1 MSPFTPGFPWT
12 PGVNPLGLGVDI
24 EAGDIAEPGDIA
36 GDALGDILWSVQ
48 CGISPNPPS
57 GSNLV
62 HPRLAEGALVEVLS
76 SLGATL
82 GFIK

>member
-48 CGISPNPPS
+48 CGISSNPPS
-57 GSNLV
+57 GCNLV